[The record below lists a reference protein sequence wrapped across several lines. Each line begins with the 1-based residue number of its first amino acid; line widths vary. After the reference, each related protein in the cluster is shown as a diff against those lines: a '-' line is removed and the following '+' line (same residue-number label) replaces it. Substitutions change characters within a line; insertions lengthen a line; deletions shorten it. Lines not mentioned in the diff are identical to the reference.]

1 MKSEFPKVILLL
13 AGEGKRLRPYTLD
26 RPKCMVEIDG
36 VSLIDHQLRV
46 LRSEGLNDIVM
57 VSGYKSEMLEQFNCR
72 LKHNPRYF
80 ETNMVWTL
88 FCAKDELEGDVIVS
102 YGDIVYSEDIL
113 KALLDSKADIAITID
128 KNWESYWRKRNENPL
143 NDAET
148 LKIRDDGTISEI
160 GKKPKS
166 IEEIQGQYMGLIKFS
181 SVGIKQIKDIFTVSL
196 RKGHLMGQDI
206 ENAYMTDLIQAV
218 IDTGEPVTSVP
229 IYESW
234 IEVDTVNDLESNTT
248 RDRLLSITNN
258 E

>member
-1 MKSEFPKVILLL
+1 M
-13 AGEGKRLRPYTLD
+13 
-26 RPKCMVEIDG
+26 
-36 VSLIDHQLRV
+36 Q
-46 LRSEGLNDIVM
+46 
-57 VSGYKSEMLEQFNCR
+57 Q
-72 LKHNPRYF
+72 
-80 ETNMVWTL
+80 
-88 FCAKDELEGDVIVS
+88 DELEGDVIVS
-102 YGDIVYSEDIL
+102 YGDIIYSEEIL
-113 KALLDSKADIAITID
+113 KALLNSKADIAITID
-128 KNWESYWRKRNENPL
+128 KNWESYWRKRNDNPL
-143 NDAET
+143 DDAET

-181 SVGIKQIKDIFTVSL
+181 SVGIKQIKDIFKVSL
-196 RKGHLMGQDI
+196 KKGSLMGQDI

-248 RDRLLSITNN
+248 RDRLLSITSN

>member
-196 RKGHLMGQDI
+196 KKGHLMGQDI